1 MGPWKGKSVLLD
13 PMNGIAE
20 ESATSATLTPV
31 VGGRF
36 VRMDYTWSYHD
47 QAQEGLLLIGT
58 SAKTGI
64 VSICWMD
71 TWHMGHSFM
80 NLTGNDG
87 GGDSVAALGSYEV
100 GDGSPD
106 WGWRITLERTSFDDL
121 LMVMNN
127 IDPDGQEYL
136 AVQARF
142 ERG

>member
-1 MGPWKGKSVLLD
+1 MAHGSQLH
-13 PMNGIAE
+13 
-20 ESATSATLTPV
+20 ESHGHDGAT
-31 VGGRF
+31 
-36 VRMDYTWSYHD
+36 
-47 QAQEGLLLIGT
+47 
-58 SAKTGI
+58 
-64 VSICWMD
+64 
-71 TWHMGHSFM
+71 
-80 NLTGNDG
+80 
-87 GGDSVAALGSYEV
+87 DSVDALGSYEV